1 MSKTFKFVVP
11 DVQEHEY
18 VRITKQKTAVARC
31 EILPD
36 NEVRIIG
43 NSLGLAYLAK
53 HLAAMA
59 LLEKH
64 DGFHVHLDPL
74 TDKLDSGSAV
84 LTICNLDFGFGAGA
98 EGEA

>member
-1 MSKTFKFVVP
+1 MGKTFKFVVP

-18 VRITKQKTAVARC
+18 VEIRKKKTAVVRC

-43 NSLGLAYLAK
+43 NSLGLEYLAK

-64 DGFHVHLDPL
+64 NGLHIHLDPL

-84 LTICNLDFGFGAGA
+84 LTICNLDFGFGS
-98 EGEA
+98 